1 MSDRNP
7 YSLVPRAE
15 LFKKREIAAR
25 RLKAKAAQKRAA
37 GLSSQAGLSLQS
49 VVSRKSAEKE
59 ALHSVY
65 RKEKSKIKVRN
76 ALKSVGKVFP
86 DSTLLTDRDRMQK
99 AAVLNSAQYFLGRP
113 AQTTKSLEVLKR
125 RAAKK
130 VVSAKL
136 STPARRAEMRIDARK
151 AAQKRIRKIASIRKS
166 RRLTPQEVLR
176 LKTDTEAIL
185 GVAVPPSDIHRK
197 GMNFL
202 APKAKKVKL
211 WRKPHMRKKFPQG
224 KRPRKVRQLLGVM
237 KENNLLAVPMEIAE
251 PVLKALLPKIRSRK
265 ASPLSVARVL
275 KSPQAKRLA
284 EARKRR
290 AFRRVKMSPYH
301 RQQAKRFEKLM
312 AELKLMQKRLRT
324 VERMKARF
332 VKLNDPKEVA
342 LKGAEVA
349 QLATRVASKEAEILT
364 DAVTE
369 APEVK
374 NLIEEEIAIAISEAD
389 LEDLA
394 EEMEDPTEAEILVAT
409 DQGVESAFV
418 ADSQVAS
425 LLEEAAVTIDDAV
438 PAVVAESD
446 TPAIDPDI
454 IDTLE
459 VEQGVELDPDAL
471 FDMADNVSV
480 QFADEMITQ
489 GANIT
494 GAQATKED
502 LMEKLKAN
510 LPLVLIGGAIGYY
523 VLFHKK

>member
-1 MSDRNP
+1 
-7 YSLVPRAE
+7 
-15 LFKKREIAAR
+15 
-25 RLKAKAAQKRAA
+25 
-37 GLSSQAGLSLQS
+37 
-49 VVSRKSAEKE
+49 
-59 ALHSVY
+59 
-65 RKEKSKIKVRN
+65 
-76 ALKSVGKVFP
+76 
-86 DSTLLTDRDRMQK
+86 
-99 AAVLNSAQYFLGRP
+99 
-113 AQTTKSLEVLKR
+113 
-125 RAAKK
+125 
-130 VVSAKL
+130 
-136 STPARRAEMRIDARK
+136 
-151 AAQKRIRKIASIRKS
+151 
-166 RRLTPQEVLR
+166 
-176 LKTDTEAIL
+176 
-185 GVAVPPSDIHRK
+185 
-197 GMNFL
+197 
-202 APKAKKVKL
+202 
-211 WRKPHMRKKFPQG
+211 
-224 KRPRKVRQLLGVM
+224 
-237 KENNLLAVPMEIAE
+237 
-251 PVLKALLPKIRSRK
+251 
-265 ASPLSVARVL
+265 
-275 KSPQAKRLA
+275 
-284 EARKRR
+284 
-290 AFRRVKMSPYH
+290 MSPYH